1 METETAIETEAA
13 PAFFLAVRDDDTVTV
28 RKMLSTAGAQS
39 LINYKNTLGTTVLMF
54 AAGMGHESVLVCFV
68 VQPSVC
74 EACRFINSSF

>member
-1 METETAIETEAA
+1 MEIEEA
-13 PAFFLAVRDDDTVTV
+13 PAFFLAARDGDTVSV
-28 RKMLSTAGAQS
+28 SKMLSTAGAQS

-74 EACRFINSSF
+74 EACRFINYNF